1 MELRPLLLFFHV
13 AGVVVWVGGMF
24 FAYVCLRP
32 VAAAQLDAPTRLRL
46 WEGVFLRFF
55 PWVWVSVL
63 MILASGIAMLV
74 HVGMA
79 AAPPHW
85 HAMMAVGLLM
95 MAIFMH
101 VYFAPFRR
109 LRRAVAA
116 GQWPD
121 GGHALAQIRQL
132 VGINLS
138 LGLVNI
144 LIATLGWWFIR

>member
-1 MELRPLLLFFHV
+1 MELHPLLLFLHI
-13 AGVVVWVGGMF
+13 AAVVVWVGGMF

-32 VAAAQLDAPTRLRL
+32 VAVEQLDAPTRLRL
-46 WEGVFLRFF
+46 WEGVFRRFF
-55 PWVWVSVL
+55 PWVWISVVL
-63 MILASGIAMLV
+63 IFASGLAMLL
-74 HVGMA
+74 HTGMA

-85 HAMMAVGLLM
+85 HAMLAVGLLM

-109 LRRAVAA
+109 LRAAVAEA
-116 GQWPD
+116 RWPD

-132 VGINLS
+132 VGLNLVLGGIN
-138 LGLVNI
+138 V